1 MQQTS
6 GMAVVCP
13 GEGVLELMRS
23 ATDRVIIVAPYIK
36 SSTISRLL
44 ETVSDTVSKCIC
56 ITRWLPEDIASGV
69 CDLEIFDDVARVKG
83 AGLMVHPHLH
93 AKYYSNGQQCLVGS
107 ANLTARG
114 LGWYTPSNIE
124 LLVSL
129 PTNSPGLPEWEQ
141 MLLSSA
147 VTVTEQLRDQIRV
160 QAENLR
166 QVGELLPVP
175 EVGDTTAED
184 EEEKLWIPR
193 CPTPERLWEVY
204 CGRGVDS
211 MVSSAFDAAQQ
222 DIGVLSPPPGLTQ
235 DLFAAYVSGILRQMP
250 LLTEI
255 DKLAESDL
263 TDAKAYDFLS
273 DRLTGKNDNKQVWA
287 IVKQWLVFFFPDSY
301 RLEARQEVLVKGRQ
315 ILPR

>member
-1 MQQTS
+1 MQQTN
-6 GMAVVCP
+6 GMVVVCP
-13 GEGVLELMRS
+13 KDDVLKLIRS

-36 SSTISRLL
+36 SSAISRLL
-44 ETVSDTVSKCIC
+44 ETVSDAVSECIC

-69 CDLEIFDDVARVKG
+69 CDLEIFDDIAKVKG
-83 AGLMVHPHLH
+83 ARLMVHPHLH

-114 LGWYTPSNIE
+114 LGWHTPSNIE

-129 PTNSPGLPEWEQ
+129 PTNSPGLPEWEH

-147 VTVTEQLRDQIRV
+147 ITVTEQLRDQIGV
-160 QAENLR
+160 QAEKLR
-166 QVGELLPVP
+166 QAGVLLPVP
-175 EVGDTTAED
+175 EVGDTRAEG
-184 EEEKLWIPR
+184 EEEKLWVPR
-193 CPTPERLWEVY
+193 CPVPERLWEVY

-211 MVSSAFDAAQQ
+211 MVSSAFEAAHQ

-235 DLFAAYVSGILRQMP
+235 ALFEAYVSGILRQMP

-273 DRLTGKNDNKQVWA
+273 DLLAGENDNKQVWD

-301 RLEARQEVLVKGRQ
+301 RLEAREEVLVKGRQ